1 MTQKEDI
8 LYADTINKNL
18 NDIYAN
24 IYNIQSLEENFF
36 QKYKTERD
44 IKELKD
50 EYYKLLDGCIETEI
64 GIEKNQSEEEGEQ
77 EI

>member
-24 IYNIQSLEENFF
+24 IYNIQSIEENFF

-50 EYYKLLDGCIETEI
+50 EYYKLLDGCLEIEI